1 MTRFWD
7 DADPAWRECFEL
19 AWESFRAGSIP
30 IGAVL
35 VDERGVIV
43 ARGRNRSAEAVAPGG
58 QIAGSNV
65 AHAELNAL
73 AALPPGEYR
82 DHVLYTTLEPCFLC
96 TAALRHSH
104 VGTVRY
110 AAPDP
115 AWAGVTELPALNEHL
130 ARRWTRRDGP
140 LAGPLRDL
148 AATLHVL
155 SAMERGIATVVD
167 CHQEAM
173 PDIVRT
179 ARELTGPTIDDLRTL
194 SLSDALGLIP
204 LPASG

>member
-35 VDERGVIV
+35 VDEGGVIV
-43 ARGRNRSAEAVAPGG
+43 ARGRNRSGEAAAPGG

-115 AWAGVTELPALNEHL
+115 VWAGVTELPGLNEHL

-148 AATLHVL
+148 AATLHLV
-155 SAMERGIATVVD
+155 SAMERGIEAVVD
-167 CHQEAM
+167 CHQQAL
-173 PDIVRT
+173 PDIVRI
-179 ARELTGPTIDDLRTL
+179 ARKLTGPTADDLRRL
-194 SLSDALGLIP
+194 SLSDALGRIP
-204 LPASG
+204 LPAAG